1 MQTTEEKNIDE
12 LISLYLSGGLDQAE
26 LEALKQWSLQS
37 EANRKYVRNQ
47 FEIWFSS
54 GISDDSVTFDKEKAF
69 ELFKQRV
76 NQAMKE
82 KNNTRFTWSRFYRV
96 AAIIL
101 ILVLPP
107 TAYWQGRKTV
117 KQTFAETTIE
127 VPTGARTK
135 LSLPDGTLVWLNAGS
150 KMLYSQRF
158 GVDDRKLKLEGEG
171 YFEVVTNK
179 KIPFV
184 IQTKEVDLKVLG
196 TKFNFKNYP
205 EDEEVIVDLVEGTV
219 ALQHGATEFLLEAD
233 EKLVLNKITK
243 QMTKTKT
250 NAEFANVW
258 ANDELFFDEELLV
271 DIAKELMRCYD
282 AKIVV
287 ADSSQQKRFY
297 GSFKVS
303 ENTIDEVL
311 GTIAST
317 NRMKYRYENGIH
329 ILY

>member
-1 MQTTEEKNIDE
+1 
-12 LISLYLSGGLDQAE
+12 
-26 LEALKQWSLQS
+26 
-37 EANRKYVRNQ
+37 
-47 FEIWFSS
+47 
-54 GISDDSVTFDKEKAF
+54 
-69 ELFKQRV
+69 
-76 NQAMKE
+76 MKE

-233 EKLVLNKITK
+233 EKLVLNKITN

-250 NAEFANVW
+250 NAELANVW